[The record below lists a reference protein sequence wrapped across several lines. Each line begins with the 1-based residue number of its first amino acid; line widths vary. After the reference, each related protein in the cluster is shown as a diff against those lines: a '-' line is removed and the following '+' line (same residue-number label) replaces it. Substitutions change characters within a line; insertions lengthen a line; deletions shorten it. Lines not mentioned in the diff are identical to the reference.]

1 MTLLNL
7 TAMSH
12 DVVVRKEKTIY
23 APSGPPINRL
33 EGGEKMGG
41 RTDGRF
47 RQVFCLVVVVTER
60 VSYSYVQYVLT
71 RIYGYKKYSVQRTS
85 ACVSG
90 KIVFK

>member
-12 DVVVRKEKTIY
+12 DVVVRKEKN

-47 RQVFCLVVVVTER
+47 RQVFCLVVTEPVR
-60 VSYSYVQYVLT
+60 YRTPTYSM
-71 RIYGYKKYSVQRTS
+71 YSL
-85 ACVSG
+85 
-90 KIVFK
+90 VFMDTKNIASNARQHAFREKLFSN